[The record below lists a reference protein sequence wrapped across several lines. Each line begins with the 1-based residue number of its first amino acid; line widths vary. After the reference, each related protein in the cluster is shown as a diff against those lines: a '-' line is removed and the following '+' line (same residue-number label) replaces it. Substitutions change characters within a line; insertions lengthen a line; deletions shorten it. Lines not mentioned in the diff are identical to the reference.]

1 VDSQI
6 LFSAAHDRLDRRAR
20 VAKRVAI
27 GELLAPIRLGR
38 ADWLLNLN
46 RAFLLNDRGAR
57 SF

>member
-1 VDSQI
+1 MDSQI
-6 LFSAAHDRLDRRAR
+6 LFSAAHDRLDRRLAWPR
-20 VAKRVAI
+20 EWRL
-27 GELLAPIRLGR
+27 GLLAPIRLGR

>member
-6 LFSAAHDRLDRRAR
+6 LFSAAHDRLDRRLAWPR
-20 VAKRVAI
+20 EWRL
-27 GELLAPIRLGR
+27 GLLAPIRLGR